1 MKCHS
6 CRTQRWSDKL
16 QRKKNGQKGSKVK
29 SQNDGERWGESHLT
43 AFTTQA
49 PYVEKWWLTTQA
61 WQNPTPAP
69 PVGEGKGAEW
79 IIGCDSNCNGYIGN
93 CSIQPDLYNML
104 WVLFLNYNNT
114 IIYIERL

>member
-6 CRTQRWSDKL
+6 CRTQRWSDRL

-43 AFTTQA
+43 AFTTQS

-93 CSIQPDLYNML
+93 GSIKPDLHNML
-104 WVLFLNYNNT
+104 TVLFRY
-114 IIYIERL
+114 

>member
-16 QRKKNGQKGSKVK
+16 RRKKKGQKGSKVK
-29 SQNDGERWGESHLT
+29 DLNNDGERWAESNLT
-43 AFTTQA
+43 ALTTQS

-93 CSIQPDLYNML
+93 CSRQPD
-104 WVLFLNYNNT
+104 
-114 IIYIERL
+114 